1 MADIT
6 LKKTDIPF
14 WFSGDGTLDVHIGV
28 SDPTQPL
35 PASDQELLS
44 LSFNASGSQPLTV
57 GGLDSFKF
65 GISAES
71 AVALTPLWASSSA
84 ERLKKLDDYGL
95 TNYFSPG
102 AHHTDRVL
110 LLFTVGA
117 SADANV
123 EAKFKYW
130 NLSASAELKAGADGK
145 YALIRSYPRDTP
157 AGNLVRDFLA
167 SLRLPANVDA
177 PLAEDEVITFEYG
190 GYVNFKGSVGV
201 GYEISGA
208 PSFEVNQL
216 HFVEKYKLSLMASLG
231 LESRLAGQF
240 KIEVRP
246 GSKNGWAHVVLRK
259 SRSKFFSVAAD
270 VSVLGDL
277 KQEGLPESAD
287 DFLSAVI
294 GLKSK
299 NWLNLFQQVK
309 DLSDFKQLEVYL
321 DNLAKSFIEKY
332 TGKAFKELADKTK
345 LDEALGLFQKLI
357 DEYNRVGERAVAL
370 FDKYFDAA
378 TGTIDGKLGDAL
390 EVIKRL
396 TSLDQL
402 KGHVDPVVWDVV
414 NHLTDGDP
422 LSWLLGKIEVG
433 GETLNSLDELK
444 ERADKV
450 SQLIRDEAHEEIREL
465 IKLAKTQFPLD
476 KFIQELDGLD
486 WVKLKELA
494 DKEIDKRLVGFVERL
509 IGVSV
514 EKLSNSELGR
524 VVSRL
529 HEVFVAIDRFKD
541 TLYDKIRQALTQSF
555 SFKLHA
561 AYSRATENQALMD
574 FEIDLTTARGKELM
588 KRAGQGDFAD
598 VLAAYGSGVV
608 VLNEGILTHQVTRE
622 NTLSV
627 NIVGWHLGWHYQ
639 ALDRLITEAE
649 QRILTDEGHLTV
661 ITTMTMQKERERRRN
676 GERVYTHL
684 LLRFIGESRGVL
696 EFDKQNQVY
705 LVDAIKGM
713 TANYEMVFQD
723 PSTTPQEL
731 AQYLSFA
738 DDFGLASSDDAAE
751 AALEPLLPTDAQGG
765 FGDISVTYKVRFT
778 EDGLRALF
786 TKPFGAADEVFL
798 RRTLRLLLLANYVNK
813 GLSNAAR
820 GWCYWTPGI
829 RDIWAQGQS
838 TFVNNSSLTFSPI
851 APSPFKNLK
860 APSSVTLDRIELNLL
875 STLYYIEESLVKG
888 TRQLSGLV
896 QAQQK
901 LNPRDFEKALADFG
915 SALQQYDNRDEGTNT
930 VFALFDRL
938 IQRESAGRSYRNSS
952 LELKSKLDGKTVT
965 KMLIA

>member
-14 WFSGDGTLDVHIGV
+14 WFSGDGTLDVRVGV

-35 PASDQELLS
+35 PASDQDLLS
-44 LSFNASGSQPLTV
+44 LSFNASGSKPLTV

-95 TNYFSPG
+95 TGYFSPG
-102 AHHTDRVL
+102 AHHADRVL
-110 LLFTVGA
+110 LLLTVGA

-130 NLSASAELKAGADGK
+130 NLSASAELKAGADGN

-157 AGNLVRDFLA
+157 VGQLVRDFLG
-167 SLRLPANVDA
+167 SLRLPANVAA
-177 PLAEDEVITFEYG
+177 PLAEDEVIAFEYG

-216 HFVEKYKLSLMASLG
+216 QFVEKYKLSLMASLG

-277 KQEGLPESAD
+277 EQEGLPESAD

-309 DLSDFKQLEVYL
+309 DLSDFEQLEARL
-321 DNLAKSFIEKY
+321 DKLAKSFIEKY
-332 TGKAFKELADKTK
+332 TGKAFEALADKTK
-345 LDEALGLFQKLI
+345 LDEAVALVQKVI
-357 DEYNRVGERAVAL
+357 EEYNGVGDRAVGL

-378 TGTIDGKLGDAL
+378 TGAIDERLSAAVEFVKG
-390 EVIKRL
+390 L

-402 KGHVDPVVWDVV
+402 KGQVDPVVWDVV
-414 NHLTDGDP
+414 NQLTDGDP
-422 LSWLLGKIEVG
+422 LSWLLGKVEVG

-450 SQLIRDEAHEEIREL
+450 IQLIRDKAHEEIREL
-465 IKLAKTQFPLD
+465 IKLAKSQFPLD

-486 WVKLKELA
+486 WVKLKGLA
-494 DKEIDKRLVGFVERL
+494 DKRLVGFVERL

-514 EKLSNSELGR
+514 EKLSNSDLGK

-529 HEVFVAIDRFKD
+529 HEVFVAIDRFKE
-541 TLYDKIRQALTQSF
+541 TFYDKVRQALTQSF

-598 VLAAYGSGVV
+598 VLAAYDSGVV
-608 VLNEGILTHQVTRE
+608 VLNEGLLTHKVTRE
-622 NTLSV
+622 NALSV

-639 ALDRLITEAE
+639 ALDRIITEAE
-649 QRILTDEGHLTV
+649 QRILTDDGHLTV
-661 ITTMTMQKERERRRN
+661 VTTMTMQKERERKRN
-676 GERVYTHL
+676 GERVYTNL

-696 EFDKQNQVY
+696 EFDKQNQIY

-713 TANYEMVFQD
+713 SASYDLVFQD

-778 EDGLRALF
+778 EDGLRTLF
-786 TKPFGAADEVFL
+786 TKPFGAADEAFL

-813 GLSNAAR
+813 GPFLAAR

-829 RDIWAQGQS
+829 RDVWAQGQAAF
-838 TFVNNSSLTFSPI
+838 TNHSSLTFSPI
-851 APSPFKNLK
+851 APSPFKNLT
-860 APSSVTLDRIELNLL
+860 APSSVTLNRTELFQL
-875 STLYYIEESLVKG
+875 STLYFIEEDMVKG
-888 TRQLSGLV
+888 TRKLSGLV

-901 LNPRDFEKALADFG
+901 LNPRDFEKALSDFG
-915 SALQQYDNRDEGTNT
+915 SALKNYDNFDEGTNT

-938 IQRESAGRSYRNSS
+938 IQRESAGRPFRNSS
-952 LELKSKLDGKTVT
+952 LEIKSKLEGKTVT
-965 KMLIA
+965 KMLIV